1 MPALIRFAT
10 DAGSIKPLAWSA
22 QHDLDNSSARQS
34 STKLQYNDGRS
45 FKMRG
50 FEQLTKRFKVAGVVL
65 LLLVIG
71 LGANA
76 SAQSLNPIPWPKPAA
91 IPAPTPKQPSREG
104 NMPTGWQITGFIQ
117 YASLD
122 AAPGLCNKDD
132 NPTPTPANPPLPAQC
147 KITGGWIQVNNNLIR
162 VPQSTV
168 VIFPNTLLTWEEAFE
183 LNPNTHQTDPIPQT
197 GLAMSDTV
205 RFPGT
210 YQSSIQGNIVN
221 GQYIAGI
228 IYLSQDPANFTQ
240 GYIEKFDYAN
250 GMMYVNGMRVQIND
264 PKLTFTVQ
272 NADGTP
278 LLDGSGNPTVLTKGR
293 YSAGQSADPRFAA
306 DQNNPT
312 INSEIGYPMCIPA
325 VSPYLDGSDGS
336 EGPALALLNAE
347 AQQDPQCPEKNRPRD
362 PISGAILL
370 PIYTMNLP
378 GAAPTVENPIPQD
391 PYLEA
396 PFEVG
401 DFVNIIGTQEVD
413 ANGPFITATDVQ
425 AITVAPYTWPGSDP
439 AYIHIEVVIQGTG
452 GVDQALF
459 PQEAGVRTRVEG
471 FTTDIARQVDVSA
484 IDQDCNGNLTFREP
498 AWASNFPVEPGPPG
512 IGLKGRWRM
521 RFPQGGNFLPAV
533 QNVGARISGSLPGKN
548 KNGLTYSE
556 YQLPSGEFIFPE
568 NQVPGSRQPMSNFA
582 DILWL
587 DNGMGQLPMVSD
599 VFDSS
604 QIQLGQQPIPFFPNQ
619 VMGQLNPFPDN
630 TLPPLTCVPGAIT
643 TLAVP
648 RFSST
653 PNPPFAGITVT
664 LDGTASNPP
673 TGPFQWAQII
683 NPGDPIITINNP
695 TSGTANFV
703 VPTIAG
709 AQNLTFSLVVGGQT
723 SSVPQSAPA
732 SLIVPVVIAPPNTA
746 PAISASATGPNP
758 APVLDGVPP
767 PPPTVTGT
775 TITVASG
782 ASVTLSATGVDPA
795 GPVVPGCTVTCTFT
809 WSPATGLSS
818 TTGANVTFTAPSVP
832 ELTPAQT
839 FTFIVTGTSATS
851 GLSGTATVTVI
862 VQPVTDRIVIS
873 NIVYRRTKGRL
884 IVNVSDFTPNVTLTV
899 TLDIINPA
907 TGLQWQGVMGPIIPF
922 AQGVFSLRFS
932 NIPPPNL
939 VTITSDAGGS
949 AQGGITFLR

>member
-1 MPALIRFAT
+1 M
-10 DAGSIKPLAWSA
+10 AWSE
-22 QHDLDNSSARQS
+22 QHDLNNSSARQS

-65 LLLVIG
+65 LLLIIG
-71 LGANA
+71 LGTKA
-76 SAQSLNPIPWPKPAA
+76 SAQSLNPIPWPTPAA
-91 IPAPTPKQPSREG
+91 IPAPTPVQPPREG
-104 NMPTGWQITGFIQ
+104 NMPTGFQITGFIQ

-122 AAPGLCNKDD
+122 TTPGLCNKDD

-168 VIFPNTLLTWEEAFE
+168 IIFPNTLLTWEEAFE

-210 YQSSIQGNIVN
+210 YQSSIQGNMVN

-272 NADGTP
+272 NPDGTP
-278 LLDGSGNPTVLTKGR
+278 ATPLTVLTKGR
-293 YSAGQSADPRFAA
+293 YSAGQSADPRFAV

-312 INSEIGYPMCIPA
+312 VNSEIGYPMCIPVTA
-325 VSPYLDGSDGS
+325 PGTYNNELGTPGVPDPYLSGMD
-336 EGPALALLNAE
+336 
-347 AQQDPQCPEKNRPRD
+347 DPQCPEINRPRD
-362 PISGAILL
+362 PTTKIILI
-370 PIYTMNLP
+370 PIFTMNLP
-378 GAAPTVENPIPQD
+378 GAAPTVENPFPQD

-401 DFVNIIGTQEVD
+401 DFVNIIGTLEMD
-413 ANGPFITATDVQ
+413 ANGPFITATDIE
-425 AITVAPYTWPGSDP
+425 ALTVGIYTWPGSDP
-439 AYIHIEVVIQGTG
+439 AYIHEDVVIQGTG
-452 GVDQALF
+452 GVDQAFF

-556 YQLPSGEFIFPE
+556 YQLPSSEFIFPE
-568 NQVPGSRQPMSNFA
+568 NQVPGTRQPMSNFA

-604 QIQLGQQPIPFFPNQ
+604 QVQLGQQALPFFPNQ
-619 VMGQLNPFPDN
+619 VMGQLVPFPDN

-695 TSGTANFV
+695 TSGTASFV

-732 SLIVPVVIAPPNTA
+732 SLIVPVVIAPPNTP

-758 APVLDGVPP
+758 APVLDGIPP

-782 ASVTLSATGVDPA
+782 ALVTLNATGVDPA
-795 GPVVPGCTVTCTFT
+795 NGAINFT

-818 TTGANVTFTAPSVP
+818 TTGASVTFTAPAVP
-832 ELTPAQT
+832 QLTPAQT
-839 FTFIVTGTSATS
+839 FVFTVTGTSATS

-862 VQPVTDRIVIS
+862 VQPVTDTIVIS

-939 VTITSDAGGS
+939 VTITSDAGGF

>member
-1 MPALIRFAT
+1 MDTALT
-10 DAGSIKPLAWSA
+10 QPPAWSG
-22 QHDLDNSSARQS
+22 QHDQDKSARQS
-34 STKLQYNDGRS
+34 NTNTQYNDGRS

-65 LLLVIG
+65 LLLIIG
-71 LGANA
+71 LGTKA
-76 SAQSLNPIPWPKPAA
+76 SAQSLNPIPWPTPAA
-91 IPAPTPKQPSREG
+91 VPPAPPIIPPREG
-104 NMPTGWQITGFIQ
+104 NMPTGFDITGFIQ

-122 AAPGLCNKDD
+122 ATPGLCNKDD

-147 KITGGWIQVNNNLIR
+147 KVTGGWIELNNGMIR
-162 VPQSTV
+162 IPQNTV

-183 LNPNTHQTDPIPQT
+183 LNPNTHQTDPIFQT

-210 YQSSIQGNIVN
+210 YQGHVQGNIVN
-221 GQYIAGI
+221 GQYIAGLVFI
-228 IYLSQDPANFTQ
+228 FQDPANFTQ
-240 GYIEKFDYAN
+240 GYIERFDYAN
-250 GMMYVNGMRVQIND
+250 GVMWVNGMRVQIND
-264 PKLTFTVQ
+264 PPVTFTVP
-272 NADGTP
+272 NPDGTP
-278 LLDGSGNPTVLTKGR
+278 LLDGGGNPTVLTKGR
-293 YSAGQSADPRFAA
+293 YSAGKSADPRFAV

-312 INSEIGYPMCIPA
+312 VTSETGYPMCIPS
-325 VSPYLDGSDGS
+325 VSPYVDGSDGS
-336 EGPALALLNAE
+336 EGPSLSLLNPE
-347 AQQDPQCPEKNRPRD
+347 NLQDPQCPEKNRPRD
-362 PISGAILL
+362 PTTGTLL
-370 PIYTMNLP
+370 VPIFTMNQP
-378 GAAPTVENPIPQD
+378 GDAPTVENPIPQD
-391 PYLEA
+391 PLVEM

-401 DFVNIIGTQEVD
+401 DFVNIIGTLEMDDQ
-413 ANGPFITATDVQ
+413 GPFITATDVQ
-425 AITVAPYTWPGSDP
+425 ALTVGAYTWPGTDP
-439 AYIHIEVVIQGTG
+439 AYVIEEVVIQGTG

-471 FTTDIARQVDVSA
+471 FTTDIARQIDVSA

-498 AWASNFPVEPGPPG
+498 AWAANFPVEPGPPG
-512 IGLKGRWRM
+512 VGVKGRWRM

-533 QNVGARISGSLPGKN
+533 QNVGARVSGSLPGKT

-556 YQLPSGEFIFPE
+556 YQLPSSIFIFPE

-582 DILWL
+582 DILFL

-604 QIQLGQQPIPFFPNQ
+604 QVQLGQQPIPFYPNQ

-630 TLPPLTCVPGAIT
+630 TMPPLTCVPGAIT

-648 RFSST
+648 KFTSN

-664 LDGTASNPP
+664 LDGTGSNPP

-683 NPGDPIITINNP
+683 NPGDPIVTLSDPFAAKP
-695 TSGTANFV
+695 TFV

-709 AQNLTFSLVVGGQT
+709 AQNLTFSLVVGGQS
-723 SSVPQSAPA
+723 SSVPQSASA
-732 SLIVPVVIAPPNTA
+732 SLIVPVVIAPAGTA
-746 PAISASATGPNP
+746 PVVNATATGPNP
-758 APVLDGVPP
+758 APVLDGIPP
-767 PPPTVTGT
+767 PPPTVSGT

-782 ASVTLSATGVDPA
+782 VPVTLSATCVDPA
-795 GPVVPGCTVTCTFT
+795 QAPGAACNSTFT
-809 WSPATGLSS
+809 WTLVSPAALPPDASLSA
-818 TTGANVTFTAPSVP
+818 TTGSPVIFTAGTVP
-832 ELTPAQT
+832 ELTPAQS
-839 FTFIVTGTSATS
+839 FTFQVTATS
-851 GLSGTATVTVI
+851 SVSNLVSAPATVTVI
-862 VQPVTDRIVIS
+862 VQPATDKIVIS

-884 IVNVSDFTPNVTLTV
+884 IVNVSDFTPGVTLTC

-939 VTITSDAGGS
+939 VTITSDAGGF

>member
-1 MPALIRFAT
+1 MKT
-10 DAGSIKPLAWSA
+10 
-22 QHDLDNSSARQS
+22 
-34 STKLQYNDGRS
+34 QYNDGRS
-45 FKMRG
+45 FKMWG

-65 LLLVIG
+65 LLLITG
-71 LGANA
+71 LGMKA
-76 SAQSLNPIPWPKPAA
+76 SAQSLNPIPWPTPAA
-91 IPAPTPKQPSREG
+91 VPPAPPIVPPREG
-104 NMPTGWQITGFIQ
+104 NMPTGFQITGFIQ

-122 AAPGLCNKDD
+122 ATPGLCNKDD
-132 NPTPTPANPPLPAQC
+132 NPSPTPANPPLPAQC
-147 KITGGWIQVNNNLIR
+147 KITGGWVEVNNTVIR
-162 VPQSTV
+162 IPQSTV

-183 LNPNTHQTDPIPQT
+183 LNPNTHQTDPIIQT

-210 YQSSIQGNIVN
+210 YQISVQGNIVS
-221 GQYIAGI
+221 GQYIAGLV
-228 IYLSQDPANFTQ
+228 YLFQDPGNFTQ

-250 GMMYVNGMRVQIND
+250 GVMWVNGMRVQIND
-264 PKLTFTVQ
+264 PAITFTVPNQ
-272 NADGTP
+272 DGTP
-278 LLDGSGNPTVLTKGR
+278 LLDGGGNPTVLTKGR
-293 YSAGQSADPRFAA
+293 YSAGKSADPRFAV

-312 INSEIGYPMCIPA
+312 VTSETGYPMCIPA
-325 VSPYLDGSDGS
+325 VSPYVDGSDGS
-336 EGPALALLNAE
+336 EGPSLSLLNADNL
-347 AQQDPQCPEKNRPRD
+347 QDPQCPEKNRPRD
-362 PISGAILL
+362 PVSGTLL
-370 PIYTMNLP
+370 VPIFTMNQVNDP
-378 GAAPTVENPIPQD
+378 PTVENPIPQD
-391 PYLEA
+391 PLLEM

-401 DFVNIIGTQEVD
+401 DFVNIIGTLEMDDQ
-413 ANGPFITATDVQ
+413 GPFITATDVQ
-425 AITVAPYTWPGSDP
+425 ALTVGAYTWPGTDP
-439 AYIHIEVVIQGTG
+439 AYVIEEVVIQGTG
-452 GVDQALF
+452 GVDHALF

-471 FTTDIARQVDVSA
+471 FTTDIARQIDVSA

-498 AWASNFPVEPGPPG
+498 AWAANFPVEPGPPG
-512 IGLKGRWRM
+512 VGVKGRWRM

-533 QNVGARISGSLPGKN
+533 QNVGARVSGSLPGKT

-556 YQLPSGEFIFPE
+556 YQLPSSEFIFPE

-604 QIQLGQQPIPFFPNQ
+604 QVQLGQQPMPFYPNQ

-648 RFSST
+648 KFTSN

-664 LDGTASNPP
+664 LDGTSSNPP

-683 NPGDPIITINNP
+683 NPGDPVVTLSDPLAPKP
-695 TSGTANFV
+695 TFV

-709 AQNLTFSLVVGGQT
+709 AQNLTFSLVVGGQS
-723 SSVPQSAPA
+723 SSVPQSASA
-732 SLIVPVVIAPPNTA
+732 SLIVPVVIAPAGTA
-746 PAISASATGPNP
+746 PVVNAVATGPNP
-758 APVLDGVPP
+758 APVLDGIPP
-767 PPPTVTGT
+767 PPPTVSGT

-782 ASVTLSATGVDPA
+782 APVTLSATCVDPA
-795 GPVVPGCTVTCTFT
+795 QAPGAACNSTFT
-809 WSPATGLSS
+809 WTLVSPAALPPDASLSA
-818 TTGANVTFTAPSVP
+818 TTGSSVIFTAGTVP
-832 ELTPAQT
+832 ELTPAQS
-839 FTFIVTGTSATS
+839 FTFQVTATS
-851 GLSGTATVTVI
+851 SVAPNLVSAPATVTVI
-862 VQPVTDRIVIS
+862 VQPATDTIVVS
-873 NIVYRRTKGRL
+873 NVVYRRTKGRL
-884 IVNVSDFTPNVTLTV
+884 IVNCSDFTPGVTLTV

-949 AQGGITFLR
+949 AQSGITFLR